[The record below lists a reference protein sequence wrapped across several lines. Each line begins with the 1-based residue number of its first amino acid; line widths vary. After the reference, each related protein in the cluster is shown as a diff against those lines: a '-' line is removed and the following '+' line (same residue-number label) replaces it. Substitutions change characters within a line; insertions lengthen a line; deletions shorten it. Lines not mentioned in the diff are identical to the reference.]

1 MVAGAGLDVVKLLQL
16 LPKDT
21 VTKILQVQAALA
33 PDEQADAMQILRRED
48 AEGLADLIGV
58 FDAATLE
65 ESTDF
70 LRRLVVDWRATRAGA
85 TKTTTNGGG
94 ANDLAVAATAYRK
107 KLPLA
112 VTRVT
117 TASAKDQ

>member
-1 MVAGAGLDVVKLLQL
+1 VVAGAGLDVVKLLQL

-94 ANDLAVAATAYRK
+94 ASGGGST
-107 KLPLA
+107 
-112 VTRVT
+112 
-117 TASAKDQ
+117 SS